1 METALLPNEMWK
13 KMPEGE
19 EQKWRDG
26 SIIDVVLQSIEV
38 GEARDGIGHESHERM
53 LVIQEAEQMN
63 SQPGRT
69 RRPNDGSYLT
79 LPCLFPALSVMD
91 ATSFATVLFDPSD
104 ACSGLSSRYA
114 RY

>member
-26 SIIDVVLQSIEV
+26 SIIDVVLHSIEV
-38 GEARDGIGHESHERM
+38 GEARDGIGHEPHERM

-63 SQPGRT
+63 SQPGRA
-69 RRPNDGSYLT
+69 RHPSDGSYLT
-79 LPCLFPALSVMD
+79 LPRLFPVLSVMD
-91 ATSFATVLFDPSD
+91 ATSFATVLLDPSD